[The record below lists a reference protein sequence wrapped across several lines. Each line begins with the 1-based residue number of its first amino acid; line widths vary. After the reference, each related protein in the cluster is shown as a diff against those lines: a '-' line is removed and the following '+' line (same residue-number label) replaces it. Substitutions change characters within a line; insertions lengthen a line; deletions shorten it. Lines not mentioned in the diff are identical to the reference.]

1 MLLSTMD
8 MRKLGV
14 KEIKQLVQG
23 HRGVS
28 DRSRSQT
35 LDWSSPVLGISQMLN
50 KNLLSKCGMYEP

>member
-1 MLLSTMD
+1 MD